1 MKYVVIEIQTQSDGT
16 IGAIVTDFDN
26 KLEAENKYHTILA
39 YAAISNLPVH
49 SAVILT
55 NEGRTVKTE
64 VYTHESEVTQ

>member
-1 MKYVVIEIQTQSDGT
+1 MKYVVVEIQTQSDGT

-64 VYTHESEVTQ
+64 VYTHEEVTQ